1 MEIIT
6 IEKSAIQRE
15 LSDLNAAHLDH
26 IVAAYDY
33 SGKVIDVEM
42 YDQNEE
48 PIFNYEC
55 LIEDLLTLA
64 FRDHKT
70 IYIPGAFPIKR
81 YS

>member
-6 IEKSAIQRE
+6 IEKSAIKRE

-33 SGKVIDVEM
+33 SGQVIDVEM
-42 YDQNEE
+42 FDENEQ

-55 LIEDLLTLA
+55 LIKDLLKI
-64 FRDHKT
+64 H
-70 IYIPGAFPIKR
+70 
-81 YS
+81 